1 MILQNFDYAPYFRWS
16 ADALLANIADYVR
29 AGGSLVMM
37 GGDRSFDLGEYAGT
51 PVEEV
56 LPVKLGVSGD
66 PVDLTPIS
74 PVVTQAGS
82 RHPITRLLPD
92 ATENLALWERI
103 APLDGINRSKGAASG
118 AAVLLEHPSL
128 KDEQGRPLPVVAVR
142 PVGAGRTM
150 AIMGDGSWRWS
161 FTEAARGQGN
171 QAYLR
176 FWKNALRWL
185 VGEESRVTLEGA
197 VDNVRLGTTARL
209 VGRVRDVGF
218 EPQADVPVVLA
229 VTDATETLEFEGTT
243 GGDGEV
249 RFEFIPPRAGA
260 WRAKMQLVGGNGP
273 TAETVFA
280 VTNRDPELEEVRA
293 DSGFLGALAQAT
305 EGRFVPAGE
314 RAIPLEDATATRK
327 IADRTETPLWNH
339 PMIPLVMAL
348 FASSS
353 WWVRRRGGG
362 R

>member
-1 MILQNFDYAPYFRWS
+1 
-16 ADALLANIADYVR
+16 
-29 AGGSLVMM
+29 
-37 GGDRSFDLGEYAGT
+37 
-51 PVEEV
+51 
-56 LPVKLGVSGD
+56 
-66 PVDLTPIS
+66 
-74 PVVTQAGS
+74 
-82 RHPITRLLPD
+82 
-92 ATENLALWERI
+92 
-103 APLDGINRSKGAASG
+103 
-118 AAVLLEHPSL
+118 
-128 KDEQGRPLPVVAVR
+128 
-142 PVGAGRTM
+142 M

-197 VDNVRLGTTARL
+197 VDNVRLGTSARL

-218 EPQADVPVVLA
+218 AAQADVPVSLV
-229 VTDATETLEFEGTT
+229 VTDGTGTLEFQGTT

-249 RFEFIPPRAGA
+249 RFEVTPPRAGA
-260 WRAKMQLVGGNGP
+260 WRAKMQVVGGREP
-273 TAETVFA
+273 AAETVFA

-293 DSGFLGALAQAT
+293 DSGFLAALAQAT
-305 EGRFVPAGE
+305 GGRFVSAGE
-314 RAIPLEDATATRK
+314 RTLPLEDETATRK
-327 IADRTETPLWNH
+327 VADRTETPLWNH
-339 PMIPLVMAL
+339 PVIPLVMAL